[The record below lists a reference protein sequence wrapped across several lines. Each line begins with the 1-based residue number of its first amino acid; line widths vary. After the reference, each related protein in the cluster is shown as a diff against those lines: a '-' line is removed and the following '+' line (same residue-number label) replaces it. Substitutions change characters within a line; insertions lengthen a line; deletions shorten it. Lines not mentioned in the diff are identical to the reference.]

1 MCVHSKTN
9 SPSCSILHFLK
20 SLTWTL
26 AESLFQVLL
35 ISIKFWCVPCSAS
48 QTSIAK
54 NKKRNSLHLKA
65 MWQRLSLR
73 LGRITSTIA
82 RSFSGKHDW
91 LVVEPA
97 LWKIWKSIGSI
108 IPNIYIY
115 GKKIMFQTTN
125 QMTFVSQEWSFLIA
139 QQTSL
144 RYRNWKQQDL
154 GCEATKFKDPKQLRK
169 TMRTLPLLPCKIGLI
184 TCDVFPSFLL

>member
-1 MCVHSKTN
+1 MTGLGLSH
-9 SPSCSILHFLK
+9 PSEK
-20 SLTWTL
+20 Y
-26 AESLFQVLL
+26 ESQFGVLF
-35 ISIKFWCVPCSAS
+35 P
-48 QTSIAK
+48 
-54 NKKRNSLHLKA
+54 
-65 MWQRLSLR
+65 
-73 LGRITSTIA
+73 
-82 RSFSGKHDW
+82 
-91 LVVEPA
+91 
-97 LWKIWKSIGSI
+97 
-108 IPNIYIY
+108 IYIY
-115 GKKIMFQTTN
+115 IWKKNKMFQTTN